1 MRIAFLCAT
10 AAVVGLSQGAQAQQ
24 LAVTMHAIDQQGV
37 GQAIGQIEIAPSAE
51 GATFTGTLTGLKSG
65 EHGFHVHTNGACE
78 PGPNDAGEIVAGGA
92 AGKHWDPDAT
102 GMHRGPTGDGHLG
115 DLPALAGPD
124 GTAHIAV
131 TAPRLTD
138 LTQLRGKALMI
149 HAMGDNYADE
159 PKPDGG
165 GGVRVA
171 CGVIE

>member
-1 MRIAFLCAT
+1 
-10 AAVVGLSQGAQAQQ
+10 
-24 LAVTMHAIDQQGV
+24 MHAIDQQGV

-131 TAPRLTD
+131 TAPRGAGGSAGEGFPRPGHGD
-138 LTQLRGKALMI
+138 GVAAPAL
-149 HAMGDNYADE
+149 YA
-159 PKPDGG
+159 
-165 GGVRVA
+165 VA
-171 CGVIE
+171 PVIV

>member
-24 LAVTMHAIDQQGV
+24 LAVTMHTIDQQGV
-37 GQAIGQIEIAPSAE
+37 GEAIGQIEIAPSSE
-51 GATFTGTLTGLKSG
+51 GAMLTGTLTGLQSG
-65 EHGFHVHTNGACE
+65 EHGFHFHANGACD
-78 PGPNDAGEIVAGGA
+78 PAPNDAGEVVAGGA
-92 AGKHWDPDAT
+92 AGRHWDPGNT
-102 GMHRGPTGDGHLG
+102 SMHRGPLGDGHLG
-115 DLPALAGPD
+115 DLPHFASQG
-124 GTAHIAV
+124 GETHIAV
-131 TAPRLTD
+131 TAPRITD
-138 LTQLRGKALMI
+138 ITQLRGKALMI